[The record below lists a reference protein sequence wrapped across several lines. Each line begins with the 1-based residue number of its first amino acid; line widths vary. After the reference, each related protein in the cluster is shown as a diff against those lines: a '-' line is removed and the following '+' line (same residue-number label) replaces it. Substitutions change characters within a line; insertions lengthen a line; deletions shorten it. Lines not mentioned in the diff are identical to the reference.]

1 MKIYTFEKSFQQRL
15 NEFSLVLDE
24 SVCGSIKSM
33 WRDFLETSVEGAGYK
48 AVWKIS
54 KGMCE
59 MLNISFPA
67 EVFGEIKNTD
77 FDDLTVD
84 FLIEQVQDDNIQLPE
99 VCQVPIEDV
108 FPTIYQEND
117 CLNVEIT
124 ADHIDGYRFFY
135 NYIFLPF
142 DADDD
147 KTWMTK
153 NLESRVKLFYDL
165 KNKKLSKGISSYIR
179 QIIEEVKY
187 IQFRSDILSN
197 SIEDNDTSIDE
208 MKESSKQTIAKLLDF
223 DLRMNKFKHEIGI
236 LVNSEMREAYET
248 VKFGQKQELNKQT
261 FVISKNGTINEQ
273 MQLLE
278 KLKDKVSSDT
288 PITWMKNL
296 CDAIS
301 CSTIDTEIYIPQG
314 RYSFNFLDYL
324 NNNLLFC
331 GVEKLEQHL
340 NHIDND
346 NDYSTLCSADK
357 AAMLFVIDGDM
368 KFENLI
374 IDCRNVKTG
383 FLVKTGSV
391 VLKNCLILGL
401 ESKESTISEGF
412 NISGDSSVIFENC
425 VIKHFATALNV
436 DDMTKIEFNN
446 SRIENCNLG
455 IDILGDNVKIDF
467 KDSSIIDFATYG
479 ILRYS
484 GKFEKDFQK
493 VLDVN
498 NIDDLKSFNLNFT
511 GDNKFNGDTS
521 NMIKVISKLA
531 EDELCEVSDG
541 EAMES

>member
-15 NEFSLVLDE
+15 EEFSLVLDE
-24 SVCGSIKSM
+24 SVCGSIKDK
-33 WRDFLETSVEGAGYK
+33 WKDFLETSVEGAGYK

-59 MLNISFPA
+59 MLNITFPA

-77 FDDLTVD
+77 FEDLTVD

-117 CLNVEIT
+117 CLNVEVT
-124 ADHIDGYRFFY
+124 ADHFDRYRFFY
-135 NYIFLPF
+135 HYIFLPF

-153 NLESRVKLFYDL
+153 NLELRVKLFYDL

-179 QIIEEVKY
+179 QIIAEVKY
-187 IQFRSDILSN
+187 IQFKRDILSN
-197 SIEDNDTSIDE
+197 SIDDNDTSIDE
-208 MKESSKQTIAKLLDF
+208 MKESSKETIAKLLDF
-223 DLRMNKFKHEIGI
+223 HLRMNKIKHEIDI
-236 LVNSEMREAYET
+236 LVNSEMREAYER
-248 VKFGQKQELNKQT
+248 VKFGRKQECNKQT

-278 KLKDKVSSDT
+278 KLKGKVSSDT

-340 NHIDND
+340 LSDYNN
-346 NDYSTLCSADK
+346 YSTLHSTDK
-357 AAMLFVIDGDM
+357 APMLFVIDGDM

-374 IDCRNVKTG
+374 IDCTNVKTG
-383 FLVKTGSV
+383 FCIKSGSV
-391 VLKNCLILGL
+391 VLKNCLIFGL

-412 NISGDSSVIFENC
+412 NISGDSSVVFENC
-425 VIKHFATALNV
+425 VIKNFATALNV
-436 DDMTKIEFNN
+436 DDLTKIEFNN

-455 IDILGDNVKIDF
+455 MDILGDHVKIDF
-467 KDSSIIDFATYG
+467 NSSSIIDFVTYG

-493 VLDVN
+493 VIDVN
-498 NIDDLKSFNLNFT
+498 NDEDLKSFNLNFT
-511 GDNKFNGDTS
+511 GDNKFSGDTS
-521 NMIKVISKLA
+521 NMIKVMSKLS
-531 EDELCEVSDG
+531 EDEIFEISD
-541 EAMES
+541 EEEMES